1 MKKILCITYRDWA
14 NKIYDR
20 LENIFPEYD
29 FKIVRSREE
38 YKTQN
43 HIEDFKPDIIL
54 WYGWSWII
62 PEDLVDRYDCI
73 CLHPSPLPKYR
84 GGSPIQNQIINN
96 EKVSAVSIFKMN
108 KGIDDG
114 DIIRQLPMSLDGNIS
129 DIFNRMT
136 DLGVSATCD
145 FIKNGFNLQ
154 KQNHNEMTY
163 YKRRKEEDSE
173 ITLQE
178 LENESAVYLYNKIRM
193 LTDPYPNAYIV
204 DKDGNKIYIKNAYI
218 EKDQM

>member
-14 NKIYDR
+14 NKIYDS
-20 LENIFPEYD
+20 LKNTLPEYN

-38 YKTQN
+38 YKKEN
-43 HIEDFKPDIIL
+43 HIENFQPDIIL

-62 PEDLVDRYDCI
+62 PENIVNKYDCI

-96 EKVSAVSIFKMN
+96 EKLSAVSIFKMN

-114 DIIRQLPMSLDGNIS
+114 DIIRQLPMSLNGNIS

-136 DLGVSATCD
+136 ELGISATCD
-145 FIKNGFNLQ
+145 FLENGFNLK
-154 KQNHNEMTY
+154 KQNHNEMSY
-163 YKRRKEEDSE
+163 YKRRKEKDSE
-173 ITLQE
+173 ITLEE
-178 LENESAVYLYNKIRM
+178 LKSKPIEYLYNKIRM
-193 LTDPYPNAYIV
+193 LTDPYPNAYIM
-204 DKDGNKIYIKNAYI
+204 DKHGNKIYITDAYI
-218 EKDQM
+218 NKD